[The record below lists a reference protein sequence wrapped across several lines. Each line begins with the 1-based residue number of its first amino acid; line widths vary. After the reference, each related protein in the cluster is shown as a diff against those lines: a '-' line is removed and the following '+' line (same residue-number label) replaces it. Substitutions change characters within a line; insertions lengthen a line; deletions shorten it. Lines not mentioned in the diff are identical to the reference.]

1 MKLFG
6 RMLTGVNYTA
16 TPVHIIEAQQNL
28 LRNLLA
34 DVHGYT
40 LVLMSLDQ
48 TEQVFSE
55 DFEDHAN
62 VGAVGTFVSEM
73 IEEGDNM

>member
-1 MKLFG
+1 M
-6 RMLTGVNYTA
+6 NDTA

-48 TEQVFSE
+48 TKKVFSE
-55 DFEDHAN
+55 HFKNHAN
-62 VGAVGTFVSEM
+62 MGAVGSLVPKM
-73 IEEGDNM
+73 IQERDNV